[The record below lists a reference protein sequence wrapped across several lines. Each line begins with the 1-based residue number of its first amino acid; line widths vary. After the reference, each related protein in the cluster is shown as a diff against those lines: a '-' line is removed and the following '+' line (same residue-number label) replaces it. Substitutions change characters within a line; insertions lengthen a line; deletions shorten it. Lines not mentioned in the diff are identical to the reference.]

1 MAYYLDPANPTLW
14 VLIAL
19 ILFLSL
25 LVYMGVPGLVGR
37 MLDDR
42 TRRIAQELEDAR
54 QLRDD
59 AQALLAE
66 YQRKQRDAEAEVEDI
81 VKRAKTEAERMASE
95 TRAAME
101 AALARR
107 VLQADDKIAQA
118 EAKAMAEVR
127 GVAADIAVEAAH
139 KLLAARFDAKTD
151 ADLVDKQI
159 EEVGARLH

>member
-1 MAYYLDPANPTLW
+1 MAYYFDPANPTFW
-14 VLIAL
+14 VFISL

-25 LVYMGVPGLVGR
+25 LVYLGVPGVVGR

-42 TRRIAQELEDAR
+42 TRRIAKELEDAR

-66 YQRKQRDAEAEVEDI
+66 YQRKQRDAESEVEDI
-81 VKRAKTEAERMASE
+81 IKHAEIDAKRVAEE
-95 TRAAME
+95 TRASME
-101 AALARR
+101 AQLARR
-107 VLQADDKIAQA
+107 TKQAEDKIAQA
-118 EAKAMAEVR
+118 EARAVAEVR
-127 GVAADIAVEAAH
+127 GVAATIAVEAAE
-139 KLLAARFDAKTD
+139 KILAARFDAKTD